1 MLYFSKIRILLI
13 TLFTLIFV
21 YLTLTNFIKSENN
34 FLDKKINLGLDLQG
48 GSYLL
53 LEIDNQ
59 PVITQKLQNAL
70 STLRKYF
77 KNKNIYFKN
86 LRIEEDKTII
96 FNINND
102 QINETKDLFEDKNS
116 DINPYYDRFKS
127 HQFDLTILD
136 DEFRLNFSKYGL
148 IEIKNASLDQAL
160 EIVRRRIDEVG
171 TNEPNILRRG
181 NDRILVELP
190 GLDDPMRI
198 KNLLGKTANLTF
210 RFVTQDSE
218 ETFGSEKLVFE
229 DGSEEAVVVS
239 KRIILSG
246 NNLVDAQPSMDT
258 QNNETIVSF
267 TLDRVG
273 AKRFGKA
280 TTSGIGRRL
289 AIVLDGKIISAPV
302 IQDAIIAGAGQI
314 SGGFTFQSATDLA
327 LLLRSGAL
335 PAPLNIIEER
345 TVGPDLGQDSIN
357 AGIFALIIGFALV
370 IAFMLFKYKIFGLIA
385 NITLILN
392 LFLLVGILTLFEAT
406 LTLPGI
412 AGIILTVGMAVDANV
427 LIFERIKEE
436 IRSEKNQIVAFDS
449 GYIRSKTAIIDAN
462 ITTLIAATILFF
474 MGSGPIKGFSVT
486 LGVGIFTT
494 LFSVYFIARLLTS
507 IYVVK
512 NKNKE
517 KLI

>member
-1 MLYFSKIRILLI
+1 MLYFSKIKILLVS
-13 TLFTLIFV
+13 LFTLIFV
-21 YLTLTNFIKSENN
+21 YLTLSNFIVSESKW
-34 FLDKKINLGLDLQG
+34 LDKKINLGLDLQG

-53 LEIDNQ
+53 LEIDNR
-59 PVITQKLQNAL
+59 PVITQRLQNTL
-70 STLRKYF
+70 SSLRNYF
-77 KNKNIYFKN
+77 KSEKIYFKN
-86 LRIEEDKTII
+86 LKIEDDKTII
-96 FNINND
+96 FNIENS
-102 QINETKDLFEDKNS
+102 QIEKTRKLFENEDS
-116 DINPYYDRFKS
+116 EINPYYPRFRS
-127 HQFDLTILD
+127 HQFDLTILN
-136 DEFRLNFSKYGL
+136 DEFRLNFSKHGL
-148 IEIKNASLDQAL
+148 IEIKNSSLDQAL
-160 EIVRRRIDEVG
+160 EIVRRRVDEVG

-190 GLDDPMRI
+190 GLDDPMRV

-229 DGSEEAVVVS
+229 DGSEEAIVS

-246 NNLVDAQPSMDT
+246 NNLIDAQPSMDT
-258 QNNETIVSF
+258 QANETVVSF

-280 TTSGIGRRL
+280 TTSGIGKRL

-302 IQDAIIAGAGQI
+302 IQDAIIGGAGQI
-314 SGGFTFQSATDLA
+314 TGGFTFQSATDLA

-357 AGIFALIIGFALV
+357 AGIFALIVGFVLV
-370 IAFMLFKYKIFGLIA
+370 IVFMFFKYKIFGLIT

-436 IRSEKNQIVAFDS
+436 VRSEKNQIIAFDS
-449 GYIRSKTAIIDAN
+449 GYERSKTAIIDAN

-512 NKNKE
+512 NKHKE
-517 KLI
+517 NLI